1 MTYLRA
7 MLVASGALPP
17 RDENAARLHRYA
29 AEAGADI
36 TDPEL
41 CGVLSRYARWH
52 VVGRAKTNRHGHL
65 TAHVAAR
72 CRNDINTARA
82 FLDHLTTSGH
92 TLDNCPQA
100 CVEAWLSTSRSAH
113 PGFVRWL
120 TRGGYLPRVT
130 LPEPVAAKDPP
141 TGLTPKINWPWP
153 ADSCTTPPPPASRD
167 RAAAC
172 LILLY
177 AQPVAKIAALT
188 TDDIEV
194 RDTGTYLRLGPEPL
208 LLIPPLDALVTA
220 LPVAKPFGTASSL
233 ADARW
238 LFTGKNAGTHLHPA
252 SLVRRMN
259 QLGIITR
266 ASRNTALLHLA
277 STTPPAVF
285 ASLIGIHITTATR
298 WAELSGSAWNTHA
311 AGRSTPSLNQ

>member
-1 MTYLRA
+1 M
-7 MLVASGALPP
+7 
-17 RDENAARLHRYA
+17 
-29 AEAGADI
+29 
-36 TDPEL
+36 
-41 CGVLSRYARWH
+41 LSRYARWH

-72 CRNDINTARA
+72 CRSDIHTAHA
-82 FLDHLTTSGH
+82 FLDDLTAGGH
-92 TLDNCPQA
+92 TLDDCPQA
-100 CVEAWLSTSRSAH
+100 CVDAWLSTSRSTRL
-113 PGFVRWL
+113 GFVRWL

-130 LPEPVAAKDPP
+130 LPEPVAAKDPAHQVDAEDQ
-141 TGLTPKINWPWP
+141 L
-153 ADSCTTPPPPASRD
+153 ALARRLLHDSTVASIED

-194 RDTGTYLRLGPEPL
+194 RDTGTYLRLGREPL
-208 LLIPPLDALVTA
+208 LLIPPLDGLVTA
-220 LPVAKPFGTASSL
+220 LPVVKPFGTASIL

-252 SLVRRMN
+252 SLMRRMN
-259 QLGIITR
+259 QLGIFTR
-266 ASRNTALLHLA
+266 ASRSTALLHLA

-298 WAELSGSAWNTHA
+298 WAELTGSAWNTYA
-311 AGRSTPSLNQ
+311 AARR